1 MKFKSYKKEAVNEAL
16 IQTPVEAAS
25 KLDTDVVVAA
35 DPGYADAIEMSGKID
50 KELERRFKD
59 FKAEAEDFVE
69 DNQKRE
75 KEGKTT
81 MEMKKM
87 HLSEELFEDVKAESP
102 AVEEEEIVVKATE
115 TSTEPLTEAFDFG
128 DPADMGRG
136 ACTPLAPDFAKG
148 IEQYAAYLPKC
159 DPRERDMIV
168 HSLAR
173 FAEGL
178 FDAKDKVESFNTYW
192 TARYPVMMEFI
203 NSQIDMIP
211 QEVLDGKSMQEDAD
225 PHFFKDDTVEEAVE
239 TEEPVKKR
247 TRGPN
252 EKPAIQDLSSE
263 DLWYAVYDELSAT
276 TDQEGEGKAVN
287 KQLKARRGERYE
299 NVYPHG
305 DNDIIVYAHDEGDF
319 EFAKQ
324 VCDHY
329 GVKYDEPKHQPT
341 ASTKYYPWSMIIYIP
356 EDELYTTNI
365 DDVM

>member
-1 MKFKSYKKEAVNEAL
+1 MKFSKFEHCSLNEAFFNKNMDAEVDEK
-16 IQTPVEAAS
+16 IVGTAS
-25 KLDTDVVVAA
+25 VV
-35 DPGYADAIEMSGKID
+35 YADAVNQHKAIEK
-50 KELERRFKD
+50 KLEDD
-59 FKAEAEDFVE
+59 FKEVIANADEFVD
-69 DNQKRE
+69 DNHNRE
-75 KEGKTT
+75 KKGNTT

-87 HLSEELFEDVKAESP
+87 HLSEELFEDVKVESP
-102 AVEEEEIVVKATE
+102 AVEEEEIVVKTTE
-115 TSTEPLTEAFDFG
+115 TSTETLTEAFDFG

-148 IEQYAAYLPKC
+148 IEQYATYLPKC

-192 TARYPVMMEFI
+192 TARYPVMMEYI

-211 QEVLDGKSMQEDAD
+211 QEVLDGKSMQEDTD

-239 TEEPVKKR
+239 AEEPVKKR

-356 EDELYTTNI
+356 EDELYTTDI